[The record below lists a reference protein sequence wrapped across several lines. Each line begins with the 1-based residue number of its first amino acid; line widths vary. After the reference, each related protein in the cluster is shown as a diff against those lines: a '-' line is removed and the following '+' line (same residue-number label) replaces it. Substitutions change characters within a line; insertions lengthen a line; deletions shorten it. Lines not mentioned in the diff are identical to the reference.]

1 MLCVYAAMTDILFLY
16 RNQLFAWN
24 REKAAANF
32 IKHGVRFEKACEV
45 FFDPLFLVEDASGVG
60 ERREAIIGA
69 VEEGGLLYVIHLVH
83 QDDTIRLISARA
95 TTAHERS
102 RYEQG
107 D

>member
-1 MLCVYAAMTDILFLY
+1 MKDVFFLY
-16 RNQLFAWN
+16 RDQLFAWD

-32 IKHGVRFEKACEV
+32 TKHGVRFEKACEV

-69 VEEGGLLYVIHLVH
+69 IEEGGLLYVVHLAH
-83 QDDTIRLISARA
+83 QNETIRLISARA
-95 TTAHERS
+95 TTAHERN